1 MVKYL
6 VRRLLLAIPTLF
18 GGITLIFLAINIVPG
33 DPAALMLG
41 DYYTGD
47 AYQALVKKL
56 GLDQPL
62 PVRYLHY
69 LGNVAQGNLGQSFR
83 SGRSV
88 LGDIE
93 SQFPYTL
100 TLALASLL
108 IAIVIGVTIGIISA
122 ITRNRWPDQVAMLF
136 ALSSISTP
144 SFFLAAVLIL
154 IFSVHLGWLPALGAG
169 NLHRPLTMLK
179 YLVLPAI
186 ALGTRSGALIA
197 RLTRSAVIEVLSQ
210 DYVRTAR
217 AKGLRE
223 RRVLTGHA
231 LRNALLP
238 IITIIGLDLGSLLG
252 GATIIEIVF
261 NRPGLGKLLVDG
273 VLTRD
278 YPTVQG
284 TMIFFMVVILLSN
297 LLADIGY
304 ALADPRIQYN

>member
-69 LGNVAQGNLGQSFR
+69 LGNVARGNLGQSFR

-88 LGDIE
+88 LGDIK

-122 ITRNRWPDQVAMLF
+122 ITRNRWPDQIAMLF

>member
-1 MVKYL
+1 VVKYL

-69 LGNVAQGNLGQSFR
+69 LGNVARGNLGQSFR

-100 TLALASLL
+100 TLALASLV
-108 IAIVIGVTIGIISA
+108 IAIVFGVTIGIISA
-122 ITRNRWPDQVAMLF
+122 VTRNRWPDQIAMLF

-169 NLHRPLTMLK
+169 NLHQPLTMLK
-179 YLVLPAI
+179 FLILPAI

-223 RRVLTGHA
+223 RRVLTEHA
-231 LRNALLP
+231 LRNAMLP
-238 IITIIGLDLGSLLG
+238 VITIIGLDLGSLLG

-273 VLTRD
+273 VLNRD

-284 TMIFFMVVILLSN
+284 TMIFFMVVILVSN